1 LNPAAQGQYNGGAA
15 QAAYLMSNYLA
26 IDLGAE
32 SGRVILGSL
41 HGERLALEE
50 LHRFPNQP
58 VRLPSGLYWDAF
70 RLHHEMVE
78 GLAVAGRQRK
88 LRADG
93 IGVDT
98 WGVDFGLLA
107 PDGGL
112 IDCPRHYRDDR
123 TDGIPD
129 RLFSVVPRTEVF
141 GYTGIQIMAINSLYQ
156 LYSMKLAGS
165 PALAA
170 ARRLLFMPDLFSYWL
185 TGVERAE
192 VTIASTSQFYDPKA
206 RRFATEMLERLGIP
220 TRILPELIEPGTRLG
235 PLLPRLAESTGLGPV
250 PVYATAAHDTASAV
264 AAVPAEGEDWCY
276 ISSGTWSLMGVELP
290 HPVIN
295 QQSAALNYT
304 NEAGVAGRTRLL
316 KNIAGLWVL
325 QECRRAWAAEG
336 ESFSYAEL
344 AEMAEQCASIGTI
357 IDPDDFLQP
366 GRMPAR
372 IDEWCRARGAQAP
385 RTKGE
390 TCRLILESLAHRYR
404 EVLQGLESLIGRKIR
419 TIHIVGGGSR
429 NRLLNRLVAQ
439 ATGCTVIAGPVEAT
453 AAGNVLV
460 QAIGA
465 GEVRDLDQARA
476 IVHQS
481 FEIESFQPGE

>member
-1 LNPAAQGQYNGGAA
+1 
-15 QAAYLMSNYLA
+15 MSNYLA

-41 HGERLALEE
+41 DRERLALEE

-78 GLAVAGRQRK
+78 GLTVAGKQRQ
-88 LRADG
+88 LQVAG

-107 PDGGL
+107 NDGGL
-112 IDCPRHYRDDR
+112 IDCPHHYRDDR
-123 TDGIPD
+123 NSGVPE
-129 RLFSVVPRTEVF
+129 RLFQAVPRHEVF

-156 LYSMKLAGS
+156 LYAMQLAGS

-170 ARRLLFMPDLFSYWL
+170 AERLLFMPDLFSYWL
-185 TGVERAE
+185 TGAQRAE
-192 VTIASTSQFYDPKA
+192 VTIASTSQFYDPKT
-206 RRFATEMLERLGIP
+206 RRFAVELLQRLKLP
-220 TRILPELIEPGTRLG
+220 THILPELIEPGRRLG
-235 PLLPRLAESTGLGPV
+235 TLLPRLAESTGLGAA

-264 AAVPAEGEDWCY
+264 AAVPAQGEDWCY

-290 HPVIN
+290 HPIVN
-295 QQSAALNYT
+295 EQSAALNYT
-304 NEAGVAGRTRLL
+304 NEAGAAGTTRLL
-316 KNIAGLWVL
+316 KNIAGLWLL
-325 QECRRAWAAEG
+325 QECRRAWAAQG
-336 ESFSYAEL
+336 ESHTYAEL
-344 AEMAEQCASIGTI
+344 AEMAEQAPSIGTI

-366 GRMPAR
+366 DDMPAR
-372 IDEWCRARGAQAP
+372 IVEWCRAHSVRP
-385 RTKGE
+385 PSTKGE
-390 TCRLILESLAHRYR
+390 TCRVILESLAHRYR
-404 EVLQGLESLIGRKIR
+404 EVLEGLESLIGRTIR

-429 NRLLNRLVAQ
+429 NRLLNQLVANT
-439 ATGCTVIAGPVEAT
+439 TGRTVVAGPVEAT

-465 GEVRDLDQARA
+465 GEVRDLDQVRA
-476 IVHQS
+476 IVRGS
-481 FEIESFQPGE
+481 FEIEKFAPR

>member
-1 LNPAAQGQYNGGAA
+1 
-15 QAAYLMSNYLA
+15 MSNYLA

-32 SGRVILGSL
+32 SGRVILGTL
-41 HGERLALEE
+41 QGDRLALDE

-58 VRLPSGLYWDAF
+58 VRLPNGLYWDAL

-78 GLAVAGRQRK
+78 GLTVAGRQRK
-88 LRADG
+88 LNVCG

-107 PDGGL
+107 RDGGL
-112 IDCPRHYRDDR
+112 IDCPRHYRDERNIGVSDR
-123 TDGIPD
+123 IFT
-129 RLFSVVPRTEVF
+129 VVPRAEVF
-141 GYTGIQIMAINSLYQ
+141 GYTGIQIMDINSMVQ
-156 LYSMKLAGS
+156 LYAMKLADA
-165 PALAA
+165 PALSAA
-170 ARRLLFMPDLFSYWL
+170 ERLLFMPDLFAYWL

-192 VTIASTSQFYDPKA
+192 VTIASTSQFYNPQT
-206 RRFATEMLERLGIP
+206 RRFSTELFDRLGLP
-220 TRILPELIEPGTRLG
+220 TKILPELIEPGTQLG
-235 PLLPRLAESTGLGPV
+235 SLLPRLAESTGLGPV
-250 PVYATAAHDTASAV
+250 PFYATAGHDTASAV
-264 AAVPAEGEDWCY
+264 AAVPAEGDDWCY

-325 QECRRAWAAEG
+325 QECRRAWAAQG
-336 ESFSYAEL
+336 ENFSYAEL
-344 AEMAEQCASIGTI
+344 AEMAEQCGSVGTL

-366 GRMPAR
+366 GDMPAR
-372 IDEWCRARGAQAP
+372 IDAWCRERSLAAP

-390 TCRLILESLAHRYR
+390 TCRVILESLARRYR
-404 EVLQGLESLIGRKIR
+404 EVLDGLESLIGRKIR

-439 ATGCTVIAGPVEAT
+439 ATGCTVVAGPVEAT

-465 GEVRDLDQARA
+465 GEVRDLEHARS
-476 IVHQS
+476 IVRES
-481 FEIESFQPGE
+481 FEIERFNP

>member
-1 LNPAAQGQYNGGAA
+1 
-15 QAAYLMSNYLA
+15 MSNYLA

-32 SGRVILGSL
+32 SGRVILGAL
-41 HGERLALEE
+41 HGERLVLEE

-78 GLAVAGRQRK
+78 GLAVAGRQRQ

-107 PDGGL
+107 KDGGL

-123 TDGIPD
+123 TNGVPE
-129 RLFSVVPRTEVF
+129 RLFSIVPRAEVF
-141 GYTGIQIMAINSLYQ
+141 GYTGIQIMPINSLYQ
-156 LYSMKLAGS
+156 LYAMQLAGS

-170 ARRLLFMPDLFSYWL
+170 AGRLLFMPDLFSYWL
-185 TGVERAE
+185 TGVQRAE
-192 VTIASTSQFYDPKA
+192 VTIASTSQFYNAKT
-206 RRFATEMLERLGIP
+206 RSFAVELLQRLGLP
-220 TRILPELIEPGTRLG
+220 TNILPELIEPGARLG
-235 PLLPRLAESTGLGPV
+235 ALLPHLAESTGLGAA

-295 QQSAALNYT
+295 AQSAALNYT
-304 NEAGVAGRTRLL
+304 NEASVAGRTRLL
-316 KNIAGLWVL
+316 KNIAGLWLL
-325 QECRRAWAAEG
+325 QECRRAWAAQG

-344 AEMAEQCASIGTI
+344 AEMAGQSASLGTI
-357 IDPDDFLQP
+357 VNPDDFLQP
-366 GRMPAR
+366 GDMPAR
-372 IDEWCRARGAQAP
+372 IVEWCRAHSLPPP

-390 TCRLILESLAHRYR
+390 TCRVILESLAHRYL
-404 EVLQGLESLIGRKIR
+404 EVLEGLESLIGRPIR
-419 TIHIVGGGSR
+419 AIHIVGGGSR
-429 NRLLNRLVAQ
+429 NRLLNQLVAN
-439 ATGCTVIAGPVEAT
+439 ATGRTVIAGPVEAT

-476 IVHQS
+476 IVRHS
-481 FEIESFQPGE
+481 FEIESFQPQG